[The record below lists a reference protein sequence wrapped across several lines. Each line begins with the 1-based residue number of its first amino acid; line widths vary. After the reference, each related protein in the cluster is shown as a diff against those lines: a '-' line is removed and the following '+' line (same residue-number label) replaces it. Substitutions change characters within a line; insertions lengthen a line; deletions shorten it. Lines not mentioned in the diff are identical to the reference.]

1 VSSEALALFILF
13 LIHAIGL
20 GVLFLALLRSSDD
33 GGWRD
38 WWPRDDDGG
47 DEPPPANPSPAAP
60 PLDGAKQ
67 SPVRLRE
74 PGRLADAHPRA
85 PRRPEHAP
93 ERVPQRERV

>member
-20 GVLFLALLRSSDD
+20 GVLFLALLRSDD
-33 GGWRD
+33 GGGWRE
-38 WWPRDDDGG
+38 WWPRDDDGP
-47 DEPPPANPSPAAP
+47 DPPPDPSPSAP
-60 PLDGAKQ
+60 PLDGALQ

-74 PGRLADAHPRA
+74 PGRLADAHPRP

-93 ERVPQRERV
+93 ERVPERERV

>member
-20 GVLFLALLRSSDD
+20 GVLFFALLRSEDG
-33 GGWRD
+33 GGWRE
-38 WWPRDDDGG
+38 WWPRDDDGR
-47 DEPPPANPSPAAP
+47 DPPPDPSPPAP
-60 PLDGAKQ
+60 PLDGALQ

-74 PGRLADAHPRA
+74 PGRLADAHPRP

-93 ERVPQRERV
+93 ERVPERERV

>member
-1 VSSEALALFILF
+1 MSSEALALGILF

-33 GGWRD
+33 SGGWRD

-47 DEPPPANPSPAAP
+47 NEPPRDPTP
-60 PLDGAKQ
+60 PLDDAVQ

-74 PGRLADAHPRA
+74 PGRLADAHPPA

-93 ERVPQRERV
+93 ERVPQRERVPD

>member
-1 VSSEALALFILF
+1 MSSEALALFILF

-20 GVLFLALLRSSDD
+20 AVLFLALLRSSED
-33 GGWRD
+33 GGNWRD

-47 DEPPPANPSPAAP
+47 SEPPPRDPGP
-60 PLDGAKQ
+60 PLDGAVQ

-74 PGRLADAHPRA
+74 PARLSDAHPRA

-93 ERVPQRERV
+93 ERPRVPSGS

>member
-20 GVLFLALLRSSDD
+20 GVLFLALLRSSNDD
-33 GGWRD
+33 GWRD

-47 DEPPPANPSPAAP
+47 SEPPPHDPTP
-60 PLDGAKQ
+60 PLPGAEQ

-74 PGRLADAHPRA
+74 PGRLADAHPRP
-85 PRRPEHAP
+85 PRRPEHPP
-93 ERVPQRERV
+93 ERAPQRERV

>member
-1 VSSEALALFILF
+1 MSSEALALFILF

-38 WWPRDDDGG
+38 WWPRDDDDGN
-47 DEPPPANPSPAAP
+47 EPRPRDPGP
-60 PLDGAKQ
+60 PLDGATQ

-93 ERVPQRERV
+93 ERVPQRERVSD